1 MSASFFPVV
10 STPSN
15 QALVPSTA
23 PTEIVFVEVVD
34 DAQAIRLFIDGYVR
48 SSIHTIRS
56 YEKECYRFILWLR
69 WRYRTGP
76 ERALLPSV
84 GVGDMNAYMDFLGAP
99 KAFPEEFLRANGFT
113 HQPFKGSLGQASV
126 RLCITVLH
134 RFFTAMREM
143 RGPADL
149 PYCVYNPVK
158 LLHEGINSRKSQDD
172 EVEQALTDN
181 EWIAVQEAIERLPQ
195 GTVREKKHYHRARW
209 IMQLLY
215 RSLLRREEAA
225 KLTMGSFEATPQGW
239 NIRLMGK
246 GGKKAKIIATEALI
260 DELRL
265 YRASLGLPVLPSPGE
280 SRPAI
285 LAVTGTDKGVTGQA
299 IYLICKVI
307 FGMAADL
314 LDERDAAGAQRLRQ
328 SSPHWMRHTGISRYM
343 ESGVD
348 PRYVQA
354 QARHSN
360 LNITARYDH
369 KKRQSWRDSLN
380 LAEVKK

>member
-1 MSASFFPVV
+1 MSASNLMDAP
-10 STPSN
+10 PSN
-15 QALVPSTA
+15 SSLSPSVA
-23 PTEIVFVEVVD
+23 SREVICAEVID
-34 DAQAIRLFIDGYVR
+34 DVQAIHLFIDGYTRR
-48 SSIHTIRS
+48 SNHTIRS
-56 YEKECYRFILWLR
+56 YEKECYRFLLWLR
-69 WRYRTGP
+69 SRCSPSPRSS
-76 ERALLPSV
+76 LLPDV
-84 GVGDMNAYMDFLGAP
+84 GIGDVNSYIDFLASP
-99 KAFPEEFLRANGFT
+99 RAFHPDFLQENGFS
-113 HQPFKGSLGQASV
+113 HQPFKKSLVQASV
-126 RLCITVLH
+126 ALCITVLH
-134 RFFTAMREM
+134 RFFDAMREM
-143 RGPADL
+143 REPAGQ
-149 PYCVYNPVK
+149 PYCTYNPVK
-158 LLHEGINSRKSQDD
+158 LIHEGINRSCAAED
-172 EVEQALTDN
+172 VEQALTDS
-181 EWIAVQEAIERLPQ
+181 EWLAVLKAIENLPQ
-195 GTVREKKHYHRARW
+195 GSEREKKHYHRARW

-239 NIRLMGK
+239 NIRFVGK
-246 GGKKAKIIATEALI
+246 SAKKAKIIATDTLM
-260 DELRL
+260 DELKL
-265 YRASLGLPVLPSPGE
+265 YRTSLGLPALPSPGE

-354 QARHSN
+354 QARHSS

-369 KKRQSWRDSLN
+369 KNRNSWRDALN
-380 LAEVKK
+380 AA